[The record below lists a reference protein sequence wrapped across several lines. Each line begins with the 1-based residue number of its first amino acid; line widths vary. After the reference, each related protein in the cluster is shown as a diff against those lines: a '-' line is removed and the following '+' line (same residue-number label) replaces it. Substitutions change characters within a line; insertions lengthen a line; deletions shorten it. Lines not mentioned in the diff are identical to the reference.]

1 MGSMR
6 YELCFI
12 VSVQEEDSAS
22 SHSYTEQG
30 LQFSLRMLLSSLK
43 QLLKEQKEGSN
54 DLMLPAKPKLSS
66 GGGGGENQGLIYPKS
81 DNCLI

>member
-66 GGGGGENQGLIYPKS
+66 RGGGEKIKG
-81 DNCLI
+81 